1 MAHSVL
7 DRAWA
12 QASEPYLLA
21 CQIFLLAIP
30 PDSQVAQ
37 ADEDREAPPG
47 EAVCLA
53 EVVPA
58 EAASQDE
65 EGEEAFMGMAA

>member
-30 PDSQVAQ
+30 PDSQV
-37 ADEDREAPPG
+37 
-47 EAVCLA
+47 
-53 EVVPA
+53 VPA

>member
-30 PDSQVAQ
+30 PDSQV
-37 ADEDREAPPG
+37 
-47 EAVCLA
+47 
-53 EVVPA
+53 VPA

-65 EGEEAFMGMAA
+65 EGEEEPRGSRGDRRRCPQGCWAKISAS